1 MPIRIIFYAI
11 KVKCKCDCKALHKY
25 FPITVINNLEGHT
38 YTNPDAE
45 VINNDLN
52 KF

>member
-1 MPIRIIFYAI
+1 MI
-11 KVKCKCDCKALHKY
+11 VKALHKY

-45 VINNDLN
+45 VINNDL
-52 KF
+52 KSVLYDSVG